1 MYYELSVHM
10 INIIDN
16 AKNLDLVLLKILR
29 KSVLISVIDCLLNI
43 GPDAIMMIHYV
54 RQFSR
59 VKSSF

>member
-29 KSVLISVIDCLLNI
+29 KSALTLVSLI
-43 GPDAIMMIHYV
+43 AY
-54 RQFSR
+54 
-59 VKSSF
+59 